1 MGRPSWAVSVLNVG
15 RSSWAVRVLNVGRS
29 SRAVSM
35 LNVGRSSRAVR
46 VLNVGRS
53 SRAVRVL
60 NVWRS
65 SRAVRVLN
73 VGRSSRAVSVLNAG
87 RSSWAVRI
95 LNVGRSSR
103 AVSVLNVG
111 RSSRDV
117 SVLNVG
123 RSSRAVRLPHHLSLS
138 EANDQH
144 ARDRAHE
151 LTVRESMPTL
161 LGGNEQQ
168 SISLVNKSRASDR
181 ASLVRLRPEPFL
193 REKYKNLR
201 LSFRSP
207 GNAKPTDEVRI
218 RRNIAKAK
226 RRRSV
231 PSNATERA
239 APQHPGNVTRLVST
253 LRPLPN
259 VA

>member
-15 RSSWAVRVLNVGRS
+15 
-29 SRAVSM
+29 
-35 LNVGRSSRAVR
+35 
-46 VLNVGRS
+46 
-53 SRAVRVL
+53 
-60 NVWRS
+60 RS

-95 LNVGRSSR
+95 LNVGRSSW

-181 ASLVRLRPEPFL
+181 APLVRLRPEPFL
-193 REKYKNLR
+193 YEKDKKPKAFLSEPWQRE
-201 LSFRSP
+201 
-207 GNAKPTDEVRI
+207 TH
-218 RRNIAKAK
+218 
-226 RRRSV
+226 RRSSHTSEHREGETT
-231 PSNATERA
+231 PKRA
-239 APQHPGNVTRLVST
+239 VQCY
-253 LRPLPN
+253 
-259 VA
+259 